1 MEFRILGPLEVREG
15 GAPLE
20 IGAGKQRALL
30 AVLLLQAGTAVP
42 VERLIDALWDEN
54 PPASAVNSVHVY
66 VSQLRKLLGPRLV
79 TRAHG
84 YALELEPG
92 ELDAQRFLGL
102 LAESRERLAGGDP
115 DGAAALLRDGFALW
129 RGPPLADFAYE
140 RFAQAEV
147 RRLEDMRLVATEER
161 IEADLQRGLDSELVP
176 ELELLAAEHP
186 LRERLRGQLMLA
198 LYRSGRQ
205 AEALAAFRTGRDAMI
220 EDVGLDPAPAL
231 KELQAAILRQDPRL
245 DGGEHVRERVLPGR
259 GRRGPLLVAA
269 GGALLLAAI
278 GSAAVALT
286 DGERR
291 GELTSVAA
299 NSVAVIDPDTDR
311 IVADI
316 PVGGTPSSI
325 SMGEGGVWV
334 LNADDR
340 TLSRI
345 EPGSLTVDK
354 TVAAEREPTDL
365 AVGAGAV
372 WVGSG
377 AEAAGSEVYGSFVP
391 VGLARM
397 DAGMGVVDA
406 RLKLPRPGSGPGA
419 LARRWPGQRQIAVG
433 GGDLWAI
440 DANGGISRFDARTNR
455 LAGTTRGLSA
465 ASLAADGDGVWVATT
480 DTRLLRIA
488 GGSTEVSQ
496 EVKLATFSLG
506 GIAAG
511 AGALWAVDP
520 LAGTL
525 WRIDPATSVVT
536 ATIPVGT
543 GAFAVAFGEG
553 AVWVVNTLDGS
564 VLRVDPAS
572 DRVVA
577 RIPVG
582 GTPREIAVGHGR
594 VWITIGVGG
603 DSSRVPL
610 SGAPRTGVAGALP
623 ASICGQVSYGGSG
636 SPELLI
642 ASSLPLRSGPRAS
655 TLPMSQAIEF
665 VLARHHFRA
674 GRHTVGYQSCDDS
687 TDQSG
692 GEDQAKCIGNAKA
705 LAATR
710 KVVGVIGPY
719 GSGCASETIPLLNRA
734 AGGPLALISP
744 SNSSPGLT
752 RSVAGA
758 PPGELQR
765 LYPTGVRNYARV
777 YPTDDY
783 QSAAL
788 AMLADRLEATR
799 VFVLEDS
806 AGGSYTDV
814 LTGGFRRAAAALGI
828 DVVGTAPWN
837 PAAASYRAL
846 AARVARARPQA
857 VFLGGIAFDN
867 GGPLVQQLRA
877 TLGREVELLA
887 PDGFSVVPFLVD
899 EAAGAA
905 TGMYVSVDGA
915 PNSALGGAGRTFV
928 ADFAATQPGGDVPS
942 FTGAYAGQAAEVM
955 LAAIARSDGTRASVT
970 KELFRTSVRDG
981 ILGTFEIDRNGDTT
995 ANPITILRVTGP
1007 RAGSPTLL
1015 ADHAGTVVDRVLTPP
1030 AELVAPG

>member
-1 MEFRILGPLEVREG
+1 LEFRILGPLEVCEAG
-15 GAPLE
+15 GLLE

-30 AVLLLQAGTAVP
+30 AVLLLEGGAAVP
-42 VERLIDALWDEN
+42 VERLIDALWNED

-84 YALELEPG
+84 YALKLEAG
-92 ELDAQRFLGL
+92 ELDVQRF
-102 LAESRERLAGGDP
+102 EERLAEGRDRLARGDP
-115 DGAAALLRDGFALW
+115 EGAAGVLRDGLAMW

-140 RFAQAEV
+140 PFAQAEV
-147 RRLEDMRLVATEER
+147 RRLEELRLAATEEWM
-161 IEADLQRGLDSELVP
+161 EAGLERGLDAELVP
-176 ELELLAAEHP
+176 ELERLAADHP

-205 AEALAAFRTGRDAMI
+205 AEALDAYQAGRDAMV
-220 EDVGLDPAPAL
+220 EDVGLEPAPAL

-245 DGGEHVRERVLPGR
+245 GGTGSVRERVR
-259 GRRGPLLVAA
+259 AARRRRGPLLVAA

-291 GELTSVAA
+291 GELISVAA
-299 NSVAVIDPDTDR
+299 NSVAVIDPATDG

-325 SMGEGGVWV
+325 GIGEDGVWV

-345 EPGSLTVDK
+345 EPASLTVDK

-365 AVGAGAV
+365 AVGEGAV
-372 WVGSG
+372 WVGRG
-377 AEAAGSEVYGSFVP
+377 AEAGASEVYGTFVP

-397 DAGMGVVDA
+397 DPGTGVVAA
-406 RLKLPRPGSGPGA
+406 RVKLPLPGSGPGA
-419 LARRWPGQRQIAVG
+419 LGRRWPGQRQIGVAG
-433 GGDLWAI
+433 RDLWAI
-440 DANGGISRFDARTNR
+440 DANGGISRFDAVTHR
-455 LAGTTRGLSA
+455 LAGRTGVLSA
-465 ASLAADGDGVWVATT
+465 ASLAADQDGVWVATT
-480 DTRLLRIA
+480 DTRVLRIA
-488 GGSTEVSQ
+488 AGSTEVSQ
-496 EVKLATFSLG
+496 AVELATFSLG
-506 GIAAG
+506 GIVAG
-511 AGALWAVDP
+511 AGAVWAVDP
-520 LAGTL
+520 VAGTL

-536 ATIPVGT
+536 ATIPVGA

-553 AVWVVNTLDGS
+553 AVWVVNTLDGT
-564 VLRVDPAS
+564 VMRVDPES

-594 VWITIGVGG
+594 VWVTVGVGG
-603 DSSRVPL
+603 DSGRLPV
-610 SGAPRTGVAGALP
+610 SGAPRTSVPGALP
-623 ASICGQVSYGGSG
+623 ASICGQVSYGGG
-636 SPELLI
+636 SSPQLLI

-674 GRHTVGYQSCDDS
+674 GRFTVGYQSCDDS

-710 KVVGVIGPY
+710 KVIGVVGPY
-719 GSGCASETIPLLNRA
+719 GSGCASEAIPLLNRA
-734 AGGPLALISP
+734 PGGPLALVSP

-752 RSVAGA
+752 RST
-758 PPGELQR
+758 PRELER

-788 AMLADRLEATR
+788 AMLAERLGARR
-799 VFVLEDS
+799 VFVLEDG

-814 LTGGFRRAAAALGI
+814 LSASFRRAAAALGLE
-828 DVVGTAPWN
+828 VVGTAPWN
-837 PAAASYRAL
+837 PAAANYRAL
-846 AARVARARPQA
+846 ASRVGRARPQA

-867 GGPLVQQLRA
+867 GGSLVRQLRA
-877 TLGREVELLA
+877 TLGRDVELLA

-899 EAAGAA
+899 AAGTAA
-905 TGMYVSVDGA
+905 DGMYISVDGA
-915 PNSALGGAGRTFV
+915 PNSALGPAGKRFV
-928 ADFAATQPGGDVPS
+928 ADFAATQPGGTAPS
-942 FTGAYAGQAAEVM
+942 YTAAYAGQAAEVL
-955 LAAIARSDGTRASVT
+955 LAAIGRSDGTRGSVT
-970 KELFRTSVRDG
+970 EQLLRTSVHDG
-981 ILGTFEIDRNGDTT
+981 ILGSFAIDGNGDATS
-995 ANPITILRVTGP
+995 NPITILRVTG
-1007 RAGSPTLL
+1007 RRGRSPTLL

-1030 AELVAPG
+1030 PALVAPGEPR